1 MDSPG
6 MQQCRDRVYGTL
18 QRGKYG
24 TGLGDTC
31 CGVYGHNHHEWTFR

>member
-6 MQQCRDRVYGTL
+6 MQQCRDRVDGTL

-24 TGLGDTC
+24 TGEFRGQS
-31 CGVYGHNHHEWTFR
+31 NHRIVD